1 MGDPFAACRRDASW
15 FIAATKNDVRTLQA
29 KLDKNKGTRDFRSTA
44 VENNIIKGFT
54 ALHYACYMGCL
65 DAVKF
70 LLPHEIG
77 LLTQKEVPIPS
88 PGFSS
93 QAKYKLVGGST
104 CLTIA
109 LLRGTGEIVKY
120 IVNYLEENPA
130 QQSAIVGV
138 MDDENMCTY
147 LMGTICTF
155 PEALWFLKNDLFL
168 EKEFFLC
175 NTGDMTPVMN
185 AAFFGRPAF
194 AKIVYDLSKQ
204 KKFKEGIYRM
214 ALQRDTGDATCLDL
228 SMAEVDYVKYGCTVE
243 DKKKVYQI
251 FRKLCIDAYEYA
263 QKHQGEWAQLLQTFT
278 RGMSYESIFGKD
290 TKTSD
295 ETDEEEEKPKK
306 KSKSKKEP
314 EPETETE
321 EESEE
326 PVKKSPK
333 KKAKKVEVEENE
345 ESEEDSDDKRSKAK
359 KSSKSSKPK
368 AKETKKP
375 AEDEYDYSDYSE
387 EEQPKPK
394 PKPKAQP
401 KPVPKEDK
409 DEKYSDYY
417 YSDEEEAKPTPK
429 PKKEEKKE
437 ESEYYSYSD

>member
-1 MGDPFAACRRDASW
+1 
-15 FIAATKNDVRTLQA
+15 
-29 KLDKNKGTRDFRSTA
+29 
-44 VENNIIKGFT
+44 
-54 ALHYACYMGCL
+54 MGCL

-77 LLTQKEVPIPS
+77 ILTQKEVPIPS

-130 QQSAIVGV
+130 QQSSIVGV

-175 NTGDMTPVMN
+175 TTGDMTPVMN

-251 FRKLCIDAYEYA
+251 FRKLCIDAYNYA
-263 QKHQGEWAQLLQTFT
+263 QKH
-278 RGMSYESIFGKD
+278 
-290 TKTSD
+290 
-295 ETDEEEEKPKK
+295 
-306 KSKSKKEP
+306 
-314 EPETETE
+314 
-321 EESEE
+321 
-326 PVKKSPK
+326 
-333 KKAKKVEVEENE
+333 
-345 ESEEDSDDKRSKAK
+345 
-359 KSSKSSKPK
+359 
-368 AKETKKP
+368 
-375 AEDEYDYSDYSE
+375 
-387 EEQPKPK
+387 
-394 PKPKAQP
+394 
-401 KPVPKEDK
+401 
-409 DEKYSDYY
+409 
-417 YSDEEEAKPTPK
+417 
-429 PKKEEKKE
+429 
-437 ESEYYSYSD
+437 

>member
-345 ESEEDSDDKRSKAK
+345 ESEEESDDRRAKAK

-368 AKETKKP
+368 AKEIKKP

-409 DEKYSDYY
+409 DEEYSDYY
-417 YSDEEEAKPTPK
+417 YSDEEEAKPAPK

>member
-77 LLTQKEVPIPS
+77 ILTQKEVPIPS

-120 IVNYLEENPA
+120 IVNYLEQNPS
-130 QQSAIVGV
+130 QQSSIVGV

-263 QKHQGEWAQLLQTFT
+263 QKHQGEWTQLLQTFT

-290 TKTSD
+290 TKSPEDT
-295 ETDEEEEKPKK
+295 EEEEEEKPKK
-306 KSKSKKEP
+306 KSRSKKEP

-333 KKAKKVEVEENE
+333 KKAKPVESEDDDYDE
-345 ESEEDSDDKRSKAK
+345 ESEEKPSKAK
-359 KSSKSSKPK
+359 KSSSKSSKPK
-368 AKETKKP
+368 AKETKK
-375 AEDEYDYSDYSE
+375 ADDEYSYDDYSE
-387 EEQPKPK
+387 EEKPKPK
-394 PKPKAQP
+394 PKPK
-401 KPVPKEDK
+401 PKEDK
-409 DEKYSDYY
+409 DEDYSDYY
-417 YSDEEEAKPTPK
+417 YSDEEDAKPAAK

-437 ESEYYSYSD
+437 DDDYYSYSD